1 MDDTMNEN
9 LEVTVKKPDL
19 NEVAKFY
26 HNRLNPETRAILN
39 SRGISDQTIEK
50 YLLGFDDGSRLGFV
64 SSEMSA
70 LGDYFK
76 DRFIFPIMD
85 AKGNVVNMVG
95 RSHID
100 AQPLYK
106 NLPLNYVV
114 NPDIL
119 FNETVISQS
128 DSVFLCEG
136 IVDAISL
143 IQANFPAVAILGVNS
158 FKPEWAEKFK
168 GKHVFLCFDNDEVG
182 RMGKEAIAR
191 QISEAAQEVY
201 FINLPQGIKD
211 INDFFVR
218 VQEPAKNFS
227 LLVYQSVEVGKYRQF
242 PADVR
247 NLNTFH
253 QEYVRRHEGKM
264 VGISTGFAR
273 LDKTLFGGFRD
284 GLYILTGEPGSGK
297 STLLK
302 NLADRIAGMKIPVI
316 HVSLETSAFELWAKS
331 MSRLT
336 GSKMADV
343 LCGRVDIKAIEEA
356 NKAYVDIAAF
366 TWTVEGMGPVPV
378 NIIDSYVYQTVNELG
393 TVPVVIIDYL
403 QRIPV
408 DIQIQPATQEIFD
421 SYNAFSLKRLSQ
433 KYACAVIVASSLEK
447 LYTGGKDTND
457 RITGVFYTADVVMN
471 LAAPKTKETNNGDE
485 PPTPVK
491 LEILKNRNGILRE
504 IPLLFHKNKSYF
516 ESAPQP
522 DDDK

>member
-1 MDDTMNEN
+1 
-9 LEVTVKKPDL
+9 
-19 NEVAKFY
+19 
-26 HNRLNPETRAILN
+26 
-39 SRGISDQTIEK
+39 
-50 YLLGFDDGSRLGFV
+50 
-64 SSEMSA
+64 
-70 LGDYFK
+70 
-76 DRFIFPIMD
+76 
-85 AKGNVVNMVG
+85 
-95 RSHID
+95 
-100 AQPLYK
+100 
-106 NLPLNYVV
+106 
-114 NPDIL
+114 
-119 FNETVISQS
+119 
-128 DSVFLCEG
+128 
-136 IVDAISL
+136 
-143 IQANFPAVAILGVNS
+143 
-158 FKPEWAEKFK
+158 
-168 GKHVFLCFDNDEVG
+168 
-182 RMGKEAIAR
+182 
-191 QISEAAQEVY
+191 
-201 FINLPQGIKD
+201 
-211 INDFFVR
+211 
-218 VQEPAKNFS
+218 
-227 LLVYQSVEVGKYRQF
+227 
-242 PADVR
+242 
-247 NLNTFH
+247 
-253 QEYVRRHEGKM
+253 
-264 VGISTGFAR
+264 
-273 LDKTLFGGFRD
+273 
-284 GLYILTGEPGSGK
+284 
-297 STLLK
+297 
-302 NLADRIAGMKIPVI
+302 
-316 HVSLETSAFELWAKS
+316 
-331 MSRLT
+331 
-336 GSKMADV
+336 MADV